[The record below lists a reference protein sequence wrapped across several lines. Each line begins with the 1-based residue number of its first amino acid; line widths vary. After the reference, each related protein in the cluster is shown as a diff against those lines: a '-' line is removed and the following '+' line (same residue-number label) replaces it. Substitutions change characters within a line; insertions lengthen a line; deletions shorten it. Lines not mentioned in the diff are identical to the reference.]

1 MATMAQPQP
10 RPRTYTTWQFLAP
23 IQNNSAASPPIKSFA
38 ILHLLNLL
46 QSINNAFSGTTMG
59 TPASTNRD
67 SSNTTTSESGGVES
81 ERRNRI
87 LSSKLYFDVH
97 ASKVPLIYSSSY
109 DIAFLGIEK
118 MHPFDS
124 SKWGRICRFLIAEG
138 LLDKKHIVEPLEAK
152 KEDLLVV
159 HSESYLD
166 SLKSSSIVSIIV
178 EVEFYAVYPEVPPV
192 AVLPNCLVDKHVLY
206 PFRKQVGGT
215 ILAAKLA
222 KERGWAINVGGGFHH
237 CSAEKGGGFCAYA
250 DISLC
255 IYFAFVRLN
264 ISRAGRVY
272 ILDMY
277 NPDIYPFDY
286 EARRYINQKVE
297 VASGTTTSEYLS
309 RLDGALEDKSLS
321 PSILDDKCVYVSV
334 RYLLFFSEE
343 IGSYCI
349 ALSVKMVNGAAGA
362 FDPELIIYNAGTD
375 VLDGDPLGRLKISPD
390 GIAARD
396 EKVFMFARERDIPL
410 VMLTSDGIPLDIT
423 CYRSKACRPWRMVT
437 WTRQPNKPTPAAP
450 ILPVPGRARGPPR
463 RAPPA
468 RYCQMSRSLATA
480 ILISVALLATTTSLV
495 ASEDSKLIEEG
506 AVSAANA
513 TGIEST
519 GNKTTPKEDTFAD
532 MIDRALEK
540 EFTENEDQ
548 NQANDAGSFNNS
560 VAEQQAV
567 LETVARVKTKKN
579 ETKEEKSFKLHQV
592 FNLDNDNGAE
602 ETPTLIDRKDNVF
615 IISNF
620 KSKYPV
626 LQLDLRL
633 ISDLVVVIVSA
644 TGGGIAFACA
654 GQPVLTGYLLAGS
667 IVGPGGFN
675 VISEMVQVETVA
687 QFGVIFLLFALGLE
701 FSTTKLRVVRAVAVL
716 GGLIQILLFMCL
728 CGIIASLCGGRASEG
743 VFVGAFLS
751 MSSTAVVYKFLM
763 EKNSTS
769 ALHGQVTI
777 GTLILQDCAVGLLFA
792 LLPVLG
798 GTSGVMQGVMS
809 MTKSL
814 VVLIAFLAVLSILSR
829 TCVPW
834 FLKLMISLSSQ
845 TNELYQLAS
854 VAFCLLVAWCS
865 DKLGLS
871 LELGSFAAGV
881 MIATTDL
888 AQHTLEQVE
897 PIRNMFAALFLA
909 SIGMLIHVHF
919 LWNHVDILLASV
931 ILVVIVKTVVISA
944 VVKGFGYNNK
954 TSLLVG
960 MSLAQIG
967 EFAFVLLSRASN
979 LHLVEGKVY
988 LLLLG
993 TTALSLVTTPLLF
1006 KLIPAVMHLGLL
1018 LRWFAPDSQN
1028 ELGYKGDNIRSDS
1041 AKQRI
1046 ALISKDL
1053 FT

>member
-1 MATMAQPQP
+1 
-10 RPRTYTTWQFLAP
+10 
-23 IQNNSAASPPIKSFA
+23 
-38 ILHLLNLL
+38 
-46 QSINNAFSGTTMG
+46 
-59 TPASTNRD
+59 
-67 SSNTTTSESGGVES
+67 
-81 ERRNRI
+81 
-87 LSSKLYFDVH
+87 
-97 ASKVPLIYSSSY
+97 
-109 DIAFLGIEK
+109 
-118 MHPFDS
+118 
-124 SKWGRICRFLIAEG
+124 
-138 LLDKKHIVEPLEAK
+138 
-152 KEDLLVV
+152 
-159 HSESYLD
+159 
-166 SLKSSSIVSIIV
+166 
-178 EVEFYAVYPEVPPV
+178 
-192 AVLPNCLVDKHVLY
+192 
-206 PFRKQVGGT
+206 
-215 ILAAKLA
+215 
-222 KERGWAINVGGGFHH
+222 
-237 CSAEKGGGFCAYA
+237 
-250 DISLC
+250 
-255 IYFAFVRLN
+255 
-264 ISRAGRVY
+264 
-272 ILDMY
+272 
-277 NPDIYPFDY
+277 
-286 EARRYINQKVE
+286 
-297 VASGTTTSEYLS
+297 
-309 RLDGALEDKSLS
+309 
-321 PSILDDKCVYVSV
+321 
-334 RYLLFFSEE
+334 
-343 IGSYCI
+343 
-349 ALSVKMVNGAAGA
+349 
-362 FDPELIIYNAGTD
+362 
-375 VLDGDPLGRLKISPD
+375 
-390 GIAARD
+390 
-396 EKVFMFARERDIPL
+396 
-410 VMLTSDGIPLDIT
+410 
-423 CYRSKACRPWRMVT
+423 
-437 WTRQPNKPTPAAP
+437 
-450 ILPVPGRARGPPR
+450 
-463 RAPPA
+463 
-468 RYCQMSRSLATA
+468 MSRSLVAVV
-480 ILISVALLATTTSLV
+480 LLFVALVAAKTSFAAL
-495 ASEDSKLIEEG
+495 EDSKLTEEE
-506 AVSAANA
+506 AVPAANA
-513 TGIEST
+513 TGIESN
-519 GNKTTPKEDTFAD
+519 GNKTRPKEDTFAD

-548 NQANDAGSFNNS
+548 NEANDAGSFNNS

-567 LETVARVKTKKN
+567 LETVARVKSKKN

-602 ETPTLIDRKDNVF
+602 EIPTLIDRKDNVLPYMV
-615 IISNF
+615 IC
-620 KSKYPV
+620 
-626 LQLDLRL
+626 RL

-644 TGGGIAFACA
+644 TCGGIAFACA
-654 GQPVLTGYLLAGS
+654 GQPVITGYLLAGS

-716 GGLIQILLFMCL
+716 GGLLQILLFMCL
-728 CGIIASLCGGRASEG
+728 CGIIASLCGGRSSEG

-763 EKNSTS
+763 EKNSTN

-798 GTSGVMQGVMS
+798 GTSGVMQGVIS

-814 VVLIAFLAVLSILSR
+814 VVLIAFLVVLTILSW

-931 ILVVIVKTVVISA
+931 ILVVVVKTLVISG

-954 TSLLVG
+954 TAILVG

-1006 KLIPAVMHLGLL
+1006 KLIPAVVHLGIL
-1018 LRWFAPDSQN
+1018 LRWFSPESQT
-1028 ELGYKGDNIRSDS
+1028 EVGFKGDSLRSDS

-1053 FT
+1053 LIHEG